1 MKKELIEQILEKL
14 EDELHIE
21 KNSDFIG
28 ELFDDR
34 ADTIHSEITKH
45 KEYKK
50 NIDKMNVIDEEIKEK
65 FSNYWDIIKLIEKSR
80 NITYKNSD
88 LCEKLMYKYGVYD
101 GMKLILEGTKNINL
115 KDFFN
120 ESSSKV

>member
-14 EDELHIE
+14 ENELHIE

-34 ADTIHSEITKH
+34 SDTIHSEITKH

-50 NIDKMNVIDEEIKEK
+50 YIDEINEIDEEIKEK
-65 FSNYWDIIKLIEKSR
+65 FNNYWDIIKLIEKSR
-80 NITYKNSD
+80 NVTYKNSE
-88 LCEKLMYKYGVYD
+88 LCEKLMYKYGIYD
-101 GMKLILEGTKNINL
+101 GMKSILEGRRIL
-115 KDFFN
+115 I
-120 ESSSKV
+120 